1 MAPWFSTMLAREIG
15 TVDSELSAGDLVEC
29 IVRRLMG
36 AREMDQLSGKLPLQ
50 FLDILVTPGRSQAGD
65 EFWNLDGS

>member
-29 IVRRLMG
+29 IVRRFMG
-36 AREMDQLSGKLPLQ
+36 ADEMDQLSGKLPLQ
-50 FLDILVTPGRSQAGD
+50 FL
-65 EFWNLDGS
+65 